1 MTNFKTQDAN
11 VGGRTI
17 NADAQ
22 DADRIQ
28 GQPITDSI
36 PVIGDTLVYD
46 IATGTWKYES
56 L

>member
-1 MTNFKTQDAN
+1 MTNFKTADAN

-28 GQPITDSI
+28 GIPVTDSV
-36 PVIGDTLVYD
+36 PVVGDTLVFDD
-46 IATGTWKYES
+46 ITGTWKYES